1 MLTMQHKK
9 AEKQAKEQMNIPVVS
24 SRNSNATG
32 SENEEAIVNTNYT
45 LKATASND
53 NITVDAESQDK
64 RRTPKS
70 KKGGKKEWGF
80 LSFDFQAVNWGKSIV
95 TPLRELTVPEQENAL
110 IEDLLFVLTVR
121 FNCKCV
127 PC

>member
-70 KKGGKKEWGF
+70 KKGGRRNGAFYLLIFKLLIG
-80 LSFDFQAVNWGKSIV
+80 
-95 TPLRELTVPEQENAL
+95 ENQL
-110 IEDLLFVLTVR
+110 WR
-121 FNCKCV
+121 H
-127 PC
+127 